1 MRISTLRTRTT
12 LAIASAATLFHATA
26 VVAQPAIQ
34 AARYLTTGLFIAPIE
49 EGARIFTPVRLL
61 PFEHPEAFNH
71 QFPTVEQLHGG
82 EDAVLQQLG
91 QAAGFLLSA
100 TIQRYPTQPD
110 SLWPYAPFERPPVV
124 AFRGAPVI
132 RRTVAES
139 PLPGLRAVAYM
150 DRFPVSFIVDTRGLS
165 LAERHMQKATTMG
178 LDLTRAEFIAALN
191 AAARFAPERG
201 AAMVVF
207 AR

>member
-1 MRISTLRTRTT
+1 
-12 LAIASAATLFHATA
+12 
-26 VVAQPAIQ
+26 
-34 AARYLTTGLFIAPIE
+34 
-49 EGARIFTPVRLL
+49 
-61 PFEHPEAFNH
+61 
-71 QFPTVEQLHGG
+71 
-82 EDAVLQQLG
+82 
-91 QAAGFLLSA
+91 
-100 TIQRYPTQPD
+100 
-110 SLWPYAPFERPPVV
+110 
-124 AFRGAPVI
+124 
-132 RRTVAES
+132 
-139 PLPGLRAVAYM
+139 M